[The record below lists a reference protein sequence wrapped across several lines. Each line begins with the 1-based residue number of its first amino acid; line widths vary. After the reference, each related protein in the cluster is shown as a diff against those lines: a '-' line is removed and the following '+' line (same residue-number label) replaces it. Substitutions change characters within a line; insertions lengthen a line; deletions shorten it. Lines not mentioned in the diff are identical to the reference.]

1 MKRKLTM
8 IAWGMLLCPLALVGQ
23 TLSGKVLDNEKASL
37 AYVTVT
43 AQNQSDT
50 IQIYGGISDE
60 AGKYKIEL
68 PEGKYK
74 VLYRFVGYKNQERTV
89 SVNGDV
95 VLPEIVMQEDVH
107 QMKEVNVI
115 ANRITRKPDRF
126 EINMQNSALSKGK
139 NIEQVLS
146 YLPGVSTVGGLSIN
160 GRSGTLVYIDN
171 RKVTNPLELSTL
183 RAESIKSVEVIP
195 MASSEYGPEATGGV
209 LKITMKKQESGFTG
223 TLLNYLKMYDEGFK
237 SEAPGFIA
245 NYRYKKLGIYNMF
258 VIGGGK
264 YYPTDETREVCYT
277 NGSSS

>member
-1 MKRKLTM
+1 MKQKLMM
-8 IAWGMLLCPLALVGQ
+8 IAWGMLLCPFALVGQ

-68 PEGKYK
+68 PAGKYK

-171 RKVTNPLELSTL
+171 RKVTNPLELTTL
-183 RAESIKSVEVIP
+183 PAESIKSVEVIP
-195 MASSEYGPEATGGV
+195 MASSEYGSEATGGV
-209 LKITMKKQESGFTG
+209 LKITMKKQQSFG
-223 TLLNYLKMYDEGFK
+223 
-237 SEAPGFIA
+237 
-245 NYRYKKLGIYNMF
+245 
-258 VIGGGK
+258 
-264 YYPTDETREVCYT
+264 
-277 NGSSS
+277 NGLSM